1 MLMKLVGMQDAGAWG
16 RWHCILCRIHSAMEG
31 VKATNGPAVQEPCGL
46 SVAASYAT
54 RAHKV
59 VFLQLQ
65 KHSGLTFE
73 FLIAL
78 PTLVVQLVVRTAL
91 SC

>member
-1 MLMKLVGMQDAGAWG
+1 MGQVALYSMP
-16 RWHCILCRIHSAMEG
+16 HPLCHGGCQSDQRASSARALWLEHRR
-31 VKATNGPAVQEPCGL
+31 C
-46 SVAASYAT
+46 SSYAT